1 MIAVADDRLAAFRVQ
16 LDMIR
21 RHFQEYVS
29 ASFPVEL
36 APGDYWAKTS
46 QDVHLGL
53 KKELDAGRLTY
64 SQLQTSQVEFDSLG
78 AAISKVLASQ
88 YLNAAK
94 QAEDDYCH
102 QEDSGSLDRL
112 RRVMAGYGKVALELS
127 TIGHPFSVLT
137 EKAEES
143 SRELHLYY
151 LEVFMRQLI
160 QRVRAGQRHFLH
172 ELVIHKPKLGKSW
185 KELGV
190 SWWERWRWSL

>member
-21 RHFQEYVS
+21 LHFQKYVP
-29 ASFPVEL
+29 ATFPVAL
-36 APGDYWAKTS
+36 ASGDYRAKTS
-46 QDVHLGL
+46 QDIHLGL
-53 KKELDAGRLTY
+53 KKELDAGGFTY

-94 QAEDDYCH
+94 QAEAYC
-102 QEDSGSLDRL
+102 QEESVNLDGL
-112 RRVMAGYGKVALELS
+112 RRVVAGYGKVALELS